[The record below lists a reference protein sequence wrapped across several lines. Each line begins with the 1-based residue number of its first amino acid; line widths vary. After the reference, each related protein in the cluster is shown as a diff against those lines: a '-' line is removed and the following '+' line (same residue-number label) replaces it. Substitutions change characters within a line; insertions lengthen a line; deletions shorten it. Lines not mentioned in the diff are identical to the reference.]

1 MSKLMFDDIRAAKA
15 LGSRKNVTLLKS
27 KKHSYSPFS
36 EFDEGQSCQD
46 ESYHLGDCPNLR
58 SDLDSIKSD
67 YIRLAT
73 FSVVDPGNGK
83 HPFIVF
89 FIVKDDEGKWTFPV
103 TRARRK
109 INCLLNPDLLNL
121 FHSSYSR
128 VGFFDDVRYRLPY
141 VVYEVETINTKDG
154 MCGNSLSRGMWVTA
168 NELLSESILG
178 CNVCGSVTRF
188 ISETGQGISRLYK
201 NGMFIPAPQV
211 YYTHDNT
218 VRSDGANRVVVVGD
232 LAYAIVKTFFITG
245 QNDQSDVS
253 NVVLNATE
261 KSGKITRVAV
271 WSDDSVRD
279 NYELESVVTGQRYS
293 YCVLRAQESSCCVL
307 SSHLGSLTTDSLD
320 ASEVLRRKMFIF

>member
-1 MSKLMFDDIRAAKA
+1 MQGANQL
-15 LGSRKNVTLLKS
+15 
-27 KKHSYSPFS
+27 PF
-36 EFDEGQSCQD
+36 
-46 ESYHLGDCPNLR
+46 ESGLVELISFVLQPC
-58 SDLDSIKSD
+58 
-67 YIRLAT
+67 
-73 FSVVDPGNGK
+73 
-83 HPFIVF
+83 
-89 FIVKDDEGKWTFPV
+89 
-103 TRARRK
+103 
-109 INCLLNPDLLNL
+109 
-121 FHSSYSR
+121 R
-128 VGFFDDVRYRLPY
+128 VFDDVRYRLPY

-154 MCGNSLSRGMWVTA
+154 MCGKSLSRGMWVTA

-307 SSHLGSLTTDSLD
+307 SSHLVLTTDSLD